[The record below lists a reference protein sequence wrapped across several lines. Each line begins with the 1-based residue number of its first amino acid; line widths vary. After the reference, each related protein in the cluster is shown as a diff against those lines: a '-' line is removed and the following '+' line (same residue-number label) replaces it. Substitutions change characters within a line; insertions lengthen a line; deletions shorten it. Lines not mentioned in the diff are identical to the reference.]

1 MTHLA
6 SRKTTKEFFRFLI
19 PSIIGCIS
27 IAILIVVDGI
37 FIGRGI
43 GGQGLAALSTSVP
56 VFTFYAALGL
66 MIGMGAATVAAIQKG
81 QGDEDSKN
89 KTFTLS
95 LFIVLTIGL
104 LVSILQQVFI
114 DELIGFLG
122 APDNLFNLVKN
133 YIRILGL
140 FSLFFISAQFFG
152 CFIRND
158 NNPKLAMI
166 GMAVSGAINIIL
178 DYLFIFVFDWG
189 MVGAAFATCISQL
202 GFIAT
207 LSLHF
212 ISPINTLKLDLD
224 CFNFKVAA
232 RIFKAGFPT
241 FLTDISNGVV
251 IFAFNTTLYKVVGEI
266 GVASYGIILNF
277 NYLIYLTYIGI
288 SQAAQPMLSI
298 NYGRRYMK
306 KVGEIFKLA
315 LAISVGFS
323 LVTIIGVN
331 MFKFNIIAMYNNEPN
346 IVKLASIGMP
356 LFFSGTLFMG
366 VNIILAA
373 FFQAVEYSTLSSLI
387 TFSRGIVLIVLGLLI
402 LPNFLGTNGVW
413 LTILFSEG
421 LTLFLFTFYYL
432 TRKIK
437 LNKKDPVPANSQ

>member
-1 MTHLA
+1 MTYLA
-6 SRKTTKEFFRFLI
+6 SRKTTKEFTKFLI

-27 IAILIVVDGI
+27 IAILIIVDGI

-43 GGQGLAALSTSVP
+43 GGQGLASLSTSVP

-66 MIGMGAATVAAIQKG
+66 MIGMGAATVASIQKG
-81 QGDEDSKN
+81 QGDETGKN

-95 LFIVLTIGL
+95 LFIVLTVGL
-104 LVSILQQVFI
+104 LVSILQQIFI
-114 DELIGFLG
+114 DELVGFLG

-140 FSLFFISAQFFG
+140 FSIFFISAQFFG

-166 GMAVSGAINIIL
+166 GMAVSGAINITL
-178 DYLFIFVFDWG
+178 DYIFIFIFDWG
-189 MVGAAFATCISQL
+189 MVGAALATCISQL

-212 ISPINTLKLDLD
+212 ISPLNTLKLDLN
-224 CFNFKVAA
+224 CFSSKIVI
-232 RIFKAGFPT
+232 RIFKTGFPT

-251 IFAFNTTLYKVVGEI
+251 IFAFNTALYRIIGEL

-277 NYLIYLTYIGI
+277 NYLIFLTYIGI

-298 NYGRRYMK
+298 NYGRRDLK

-315 LAISVGFS
+315 LAISVVFS
-323 LVTIIGVN
+323 VITITGVN
-331 MFKFNIIAMYNNEPN
+331 LFKLNIIAMYNNEPN

-366 VNIILAA
+366 INIILAA
-373 FFQAVEYSTLSSLI
+373 FFQAVEYSALSSVI
-387 TFSRGIVLIVLGLLI
+387 TFSRGIVLIILGLLI
-402 LPNFLGTNGVW
+402 LPDLLGVNGVW

-421 LTLFLFTFYYL
+421 LTLFFFILYYL
-432 TRKIK
+432 TRKIR
-437 LNKKDPVPANSQ
+437 LNKKEPVPANSQ